1 MNIAVIG
8 CGYVGLVSGTCL
20 AALGHKVTAVDVDAA
35 RVKSLREG
43 IVPIYEPGLSELIKK
58 QVAED
63 RLFFDTD
70 TAKATRE
77 ASTIFIAVGTPPA
90 KDGGYDFSYL
100 FAAAENIAK
109 AADAP
114 KTVVIKSTVTPG
126 TGSKLAALVDKL
138 SSHKIEVVN
147 NPEFLREGTAVQ
159 DFMQPDRIVFGAT
172 SDDGHA
178 VLREIYQPLIDR
190 GYAIYAMSR
199 ESAELTKFA
208 ANAMLATRISFINEI
223 SQLAQAIGADIES
236 VRLGIGT
243 DKRIGPAFLKAGVG
257 YGGSCFPKDVQ
268 ALVHQMKS
276 IGIDP
281 LLLSGIEAVNTRQKQ
296 FFAKRILDTLKDIP
310 NPHVAVWG
318 LAFKS
323 DTDDTR
329 DAAAFVVIDALLA
342 AGATVSA
349 YDPQA
354 IDNAKKILGT
364 KSGKLTYCADVDE
377 CTKNAH
383 AVALLTDWPEFISQ
397 DFTRVAKL
405 MKGTHL
411 FDGRNCLASGKV
423 TAAGL
428 HYHAVGRPPLKPGQG
443 KQGTM
448 GSVSAGT

>member
-20 AALGHKVTAVDVDAA
+20 AALGHKVTAVDVDAS
-35 RVKSLREG
+35 RVASLREG
-43 IVPIYEPGLSELIKK
+43 VVPIYEPGLSEEIRT
-58 QVAED
+58 QVAAG
-63 RLFFDTD
+63 RLSFDTD

-90 KDGGYDFSYL
+90 KGGGYDFSYL

-114 KTVVIKSTVTPG
+114 KTIVIKSTVTPG
-126 TGSKLAALVDKL
+126 TGSKMAALVDKL

-159 DFMQPDRIVFGAT
+159 DFMQPDRIVFGAASPEGIAT
-172 SDDGHA
+172 
-178 VLREIYQPLIDR
+178 LREIYQPLIDR
-190 GYAIYAMSR
+190 DYAIYAMSR
-199 ESAELTKFA
+199 ESAELSKFA

-236 VRLGIGT
+236 VRVGIGT
-243 DKRIGPAFLKAGVG
+243 DKRIGPSFLKAGVG

-268 ALVHQMKS
+268 ALVHQMKT

-296 FFAKRILDTLKDIP
+296 IFAKRVLDSVKHLP
-310 NPHVAVWG
+310 NPRVAVWG

-323 DTDDTR
+323 DTDDVR
-329 DAAAFVVIDALLA
+329 EAAAFHVVDTLLA
-342 AGATVSA
+342 GGATVSA

-354 IDNAKKILGT
+354 TENARKILGN
-364 KSGKLTYCADVDE
+364 KITYCDSLDACTKDADVI
-377 CTKNAH
+377 
-383 AVALLTDWPEFISQ
+383 ALVTDWPEFITQ
-397 DFTRVAKL
+397 DWAKIARL
-405 MKGTHL
+405 LKGKHI

-428 HYHAVGRPPLKPGQG
+428 YYHAVGRPELAPGEG
-443 KQGTM
+443 KAGTM
-448 GSVSAGT
+448 GIFPAGQ